1 MPLLIIPNVFING
14 TVADADLVNQNYN
27 ATANVVNALDY
38 QNIGALGIF
47 ASDVRPTTEAQ
58 ATFGGSVGY
67 RFLAY
72 DQNSVPLTI
81 RGNPTQA
88 AHVWRVVN
96 GTDAQKVW
104 IDKDYVLHADA
115 TAFTNMDAT
124 KLTLTGDLTAE
135 NVYANNDVI
144 AIHEVRSNANIRALG
159 TVDAAHGQFARLT
172 GRAGRPNTVWVRR
185 WKSKQHS
192 DSVSMAGGAHYDG
205 TKWVADAVNASVIQT
220 SSTPEGARF
229 FADDKLTSGG
239 DIAAITMRALIDIAG
254 LAIMGHS
261 RIRLPFS
268 FCSIGTFPTGM
279 YLGHGFHYDHDRAA
293 FVSESA
299 LCVGI
304 LMGSLPAALGNSRF
318 SVTYQTGIAVGATF
332 TPVLVLSLS
341 RRRCNGTASTACRC
355 VRLQILRRAPR
366 FLAATGFR
374 QVRPARM
381 AITISATRAVRPRR
395 ISITRPAAIGCKS
408 CLRLASILDRSR
420 CRDEAERVSPTA
432 RTCGAVVAA
441 TAGLQSNPVPSCS
454 RFLRRREIC
463 GAGAA

>member
-159 TVDAAHGQFARLT
+159 TVDAATVSSPDLQVGRGGQIRF
-172 GRAGRPNTVWVRR
+172 GFDGEI
-185 WKSKQHS
+185 KQHS

-332 TPVLVLSLS
+332 TPVLVLSLVTATLQWN
-341 RRRCNGTASTACRC
+341 CFNGVQ
-355 VRLQILRRAPR
+355 VRSPANTTTGAALFGGNGVPPG
-366 FLAATGFR
+366 ATGANGDYYFR
-374 QVRPARM
+374 NEGGAAAPHIYYKTGGNWVQIVPSPGVDIGQV
-381 AITISATRAVRPRR
+381 
-395 ISITRPAAIGCKS
+395 
-408 CLRLASILDRSR
+408 
-420 CRDEAERVSPTA
+420 
-432 RTCGAVVAA
+432 
-441 TAGLQSNPVPSCS
+441 PVP
-454 RFLRRREIC
+454 R
-463 GAGAA
+463 